1 MKITVIGAGNM
12 GAGLVRQLAGAGH
25 EIRVTARD
33 LRKAQLLAHD
43 LPRVSAF
50 PAETALGGSNVVI
63 VATAYADAVPA
74 LRALGDLTGKI
85 VVDITNP
92 LTPDRMALKIG
103 HTTSA
108 AEEIARALPGV
119 EVVKAFNTVFAQVLA
134 DGPQLDGNQVAVF
147 FAGDSERARQTVKV
161 LIESMGF
168 RPIDAGGL
176 INARYLEPMGA
187 LNIYFGYGTE
197 MGTGIAPTWLGSEHG
212 SIAMQNDISNHGST
226 GAATA
231 STTTTTT
238 TATTATAP
246 ATTPMPTLF
255 ISHGSPMLALEDSPA
270 SRFLQELGRTLPR
283 PKAIVVFSA
292 HWESLGGPA
301 VSFAQQ
307 PETIH
312 DFGGFPEALFAMQYP
327 AAGTTDTATQAC
339 ALLEAAG
346 FSVKRSATRGL
357 DHGAWVPLR
366 LMYPEADIPVLQV
379 SILRGASPAQHA
391 ALGRAVA
398 TLREKGILIIGSGS
412 LTHNLYEFRG
422 QGIDAEAP
430 PWVTEFDDWIKQA
443 LHDNDREALFN
454 YRTLAPS
461 AVRNHPTEEHLLPL
475 FVAMGAAGDHP
486 NPRRLHAS
494 YEYGVLAMDA
504 YAF

>member
-1 MKITVIGAGNM
+1 
-12 GAGLVRQLAGAGH
+12 
-25 EIRVTARD
+25 
-33 LRKAQLLAHD
+33 
-43 LPRVSAF
+43 
-50 PAETALGGSNVVI
+50 
-63 VATAYADAVPA
+63 
-74 LRALGDLTGKI
+74 
-85 VVDITNP
+85 
-92 LTPDRMALKIG
+92 
-103 HTTSA
+103 
-108 AEEIARALPGV
+108 
-119 EVVKAFNTVFAQVLA
+119 
-134 DGPQLDGNQVAVF
+134 
-147 FAGDSERARQTVKV
+147 
-161 LIESMGF
+161 
-168 RPIDAGGL
+168 
-176 INARYLEPMGA
+176 
-187 LNIYFGYGTE
+187 
-197 MGTGIAPTWLGSEHG
+197 
-212 SIAMQNDISNHGST
+212 MQNDISNHGST

-231 STTTTTT
+231 STTTT

-339 ALLEAAG
+339 VLLEAAG

-398 TLREKGILIIGSGS
+398 TLREQEILIIGSGS

-430 PWVTEFDDWIKQA
+430 LWVTEFDDWIKQA
-443 LHDNDREALFN
+443 LQDNDREALFN